1 MSLSWAFGNKLFQN
15 KEFTAQYLKQLVKLS
30 DKKYLD
36 EFFADVDEDLTLQ
49 TKILYREY
57 PFYKFPK
64 EYMYER
70 QKQIIGWLNQDLNI
84 VANVDEDNLAL
95 YNIKIK

>member
-1 MSLSWAFGNKLFQN
+1 
-15 KEFTAQYLKQLVKLS
+15 LKQLVKLS

-36 EFFADVDEDLTLQ
+36 EFFADVAEELTLQ

-64 EYMYER
+64 EYMYGR
-70 QKQIIGWLNQDLNI
+70 QKQIIGWLNQVLHV

-95 YNIKIK
+95 YSIKLIQ

>member
-1 MSLSWAFGNKLFQN
+1 MNFL
-15 KEFTAQYLKQLVKLS
+15 T
-30 DKKYLD
+30 
-36 EFFADVDEDLTLQ
+36 DVDEDLTHANK
-49 TKILYREY
+49 TYCIESD

-70 QKQIIGWLNQDLNI
+70 QKQIIGWLNQDLHI

-95 YNIKIK
+95 YKH